1 MKRAICTLLLA
12 ALLGSASG
20 ALAADGPMLTAEDL
34 AELQPAYEAFLD
46 ELEDLIVEK
55 GLLADDQREAWRM
68 YQLGDFFQNGGYGM
82 IAAMYTPDLLVYA
95 RDVDSLVSLS
105 CQTGAGLLEL
115 QTMRGYTPLDS
126 ALPGLLL
133 EVSLSDAE
141 GMPVPCRFR
150 FTATQGSFLAW
161 DALGARGGRHLAH
174 QRRQAGVLVQSA
186 ADLRRAGAAARHHPG
201 DPRRQRRRG
210 ARCRNADAYALWH
223 GLARRGR
230 RAEIGV

>member
-34 AELQPAYEAFLD
+34 AKLQPAYEAFLD

-161 DALGARGGRHLAH
+161 DALGARYAEVGISLINDGRPVYWSNPPLTSDELA
-174 QRRQAGVLVQSA
+174 QPPVITLEILGDSDDEALACATLTLTPSGTGWRVE
-186 ADLRRAGAAARHHPG
+186 DGA
-201 DPRRQRRRG
+201 
-210 ARCRNADAYALWH
+210 LK
-223 GLARRGR
+223 
-230 RAEIGV
+230 